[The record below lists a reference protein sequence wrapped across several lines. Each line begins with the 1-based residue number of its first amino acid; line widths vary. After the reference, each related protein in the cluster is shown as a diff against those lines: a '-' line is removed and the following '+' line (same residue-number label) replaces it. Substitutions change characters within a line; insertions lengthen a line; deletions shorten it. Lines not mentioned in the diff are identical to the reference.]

1 VVINHRA
8 GAPQAWEVV
17 ATIVAAGGEAVASK
31 ADVTM
36 PNNVTAM
43 VDEIDHRWG
52 GIVVLVHSALM
63 PRPP

>member
-1 VVINHRA
+1 
-8 GAPQAWEVV
+8 VV

-36 PNNVTAM
+36 PNDVTAM
-43 VDEIDHRWG
+43 VDEIDPRRG

-63 PRPP
+63 PRPR